1 MLRWIDELNG
11 ITDADEIA
19 KSIKAEIK
27 SLRKRDST
35 IQNRRRIKKLY
46 GDLDA
51 VQFKPDYMC
60 VIMDKKKDYLRACK
74 GFEVNGISYHRL
86 LGTNGGIK
94 NSTIVF
100 VSDRLG
106 DELRRRI
113 ENERNP
119 EMKLVPAKLEAYR
132 ALTCSASIPV
142 SMPRGILVVEDC
154 ETKFLSD
161 YIYLNDEC
169 DGEPEME
176 LRQNQEVVLD
186 ESDGYGLICPALAE
200 RWGKELGLDY
210 TPSGMNTRFCWSKG
224 MVFCFPFQEFAGAV
238 ANNYIVRDAWGDEV
252 DIRNVELVM
261 TTSMLKLWDSYDS
274 CEHYLACCK
283 KNGYTFGITKVCP
296 KELES
301 VRTTNYQFIQP
312 FVLSDEDLEEL
323 IEPTMTEIKEVL
335 HADWKKTVLYLKG
348 ASITDDNVDSL
359 EDDYVKALMIE
370 PKLIDDPYIQSSVYR
385 LIKNRIN
392 EAKIGVLNVHGN
404 YSIISG
410 DPYALCQHIFG
421 LPVTGLLK
429 SGEIYNGYWVGQ
441 DAECLACFRAPMS
454 TAENIRKV
462 RVNRSQDA
470 KYWYRY
476 MRTNTVMNA
485 WDTATAALNGAD
497 KDGDM
502 VLLTDNRVL
511 VDNLRELPA
520 IMCVQRKAEKK
531 IPTEE
536 DVITSNMNSFGDEIG
551 KITNRITSMF
561 EVQSHYEP
569 GSREYEI
576 LDYRIKS
583 GQLYQQNA
591 IDRAK
596 GIISKPMPREW
607 YDPHSALEIPDEE
620 EREFYL
626 SILADKK
633 PYFMR
638 YIYPDLMK
646 EYNTYIKN
654 TEKKA
659 QREFSLS
666 VSDLLAKD
674 DSELTEREREFLHY
688 YKRGVPVGTGDC
700 VMNRIC
706 RRFEEEFDGCL
717 ARLRLNSDYDY
728 GILKRGIDYPT
739 SKYYKI
745 KKLYD
750 EYSIRTRDYAAY
762 VKRERTDSDAALA
775 HSIAMR
781 DEFRRLCANES
792 SNGDELCEIVVDMC
806 YKSGGT
812 KSFAWGMCASDIIA
826 ELLSKN
832 DGEICYPVED
842 SHGDVEFGG
851 KNFSFHT
858 KKIG

>member
-1 MLRWIDELNG
+1 MNGKRILFHNGFLRDVTLNDETFIANLFSEPDIDFYYVRQPQQRKPKDFVSYMVTAMNNKTGLYDVICSQSQVPVGLISAELLRDNLSG
-11 ITDADEIA
+11 KICWNIGSAVLRTHRKKGFASLSLLAYIQELTSFSINTVCLDISVDNTSSIAVAKKCGFNLRDGHGFIDPQHPEVGLRQHWYKTIHESDERIVFFQ
-19 KSIKAEIK
+19 KAN
-27 SLRKRDST
+27 T
-35 IQNRRRIKKLY
+35 AY
-46 GDLDA
+46 
-51 VQFKPDYMC
+51 
-60 VIMDKKKDYLRACK
+60 KKKDYLRACK

-497 KDGDM
+497 KHLSP
-502 VLLTDNRVL
+502 V
-511 VDNLRELPA
+511 
-520 IMCVQRKAEKK
+520 
-531 IPTEE
+531 
-536 DVITSNMNSFGDEIG
+536 
-551 KITNRITSMF
+551 
-561 EVQSHYEP
+561 
-569 GSREYEI
+569 
-576 LDYRIKS
+576 
-583 GQLYQQNA
+583 
-591 IDRAK
+591 
-596 GIISKPMPREW
+596 
-607 YDPHSALEIPDEE
+607 SA
-620 EREFYL
+620 
-626 SILADKK
+626 
-633 PYFMR
+633 M
-638 YIYPDLMK
+638 
-646 EYNTYIKN
+646 
-654 TEKKA
+654 A
-659 QREFSLS
+659 Q
-666 VSDLLAKD
+666 
-674 DSELTEREREFLHY
+674 
-688 YKRGVPVGTGDC
+688 
-700 VMNRIC
+700 
-706 RRFEEEFDGCL
+706 
-717 ARLRLNSDYDY
+717 
-728 GILKRGIDYPT
+728 
-739 SKYYKI
+739 
-745 KKLYD
+745 
-750 EYSIRTRDYAAY
+750 
-762 VKRERTDSDAALA
+762 
-775 HSIAMR
+775 
-781 DEFRRLCANES
+781 
-792 SNGDELCEIVVDMC
+792 
-806 YKSGGT
+806 
-812 KSFAWGMCASDIIA
+812 
-826 ELLSKN
+826 
-832 DGEICYPVED
+832 
-842 SHGDVEFGG
+842 
-851 KNFSFHT
+851 
-858 KKIG
+858 